1 MASLTVLCPRAC
13 SAPGTCLNSS
23 AQSSQLQQHLLS
35 SNNCLNRYS
44 IPSLQI
50 SGLQVMHA
58 WRREN
63 IKGFCMCRC
72 ISE

>member
-50 SGLQVMHA
+50 SGLQV
-58 WRREN
+58 
-63 IKGFCMCRC
+63 
-72 ISE
+72 